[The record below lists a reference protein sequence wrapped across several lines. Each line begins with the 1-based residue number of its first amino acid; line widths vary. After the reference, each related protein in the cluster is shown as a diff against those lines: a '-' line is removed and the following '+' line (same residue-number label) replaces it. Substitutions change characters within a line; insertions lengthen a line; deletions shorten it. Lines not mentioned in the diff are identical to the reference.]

1 MTNSGRKAPTE
12 KAGVATDKLWIGAFF
27 IFGCVLVFAGF
38 AIRGLDIG
46 TCPVMGYNG
55 VVASCIHTF
64 PGTDIPITTGGNMV
78 MTIGAVLIV
87 ATLVLF
93 LYERTM
99 ASKVSK

>member
-1 MTNSGRKAPTE
+1 MKVPTE
-12 KAGVATDKLWIGAFF
+12 KAGGATGKLWIGAFF
-27 IFGCVLVFAGF
+27 VVGCVLVFAGF

-64 PGTDIPITTGGNMV
+64 PGTDIPITPAGNMV
-78 MTIGAVLIV
+78 MIIGGVLIV
-87 ATLVLF
+87 TTLVLF
-93 LYERTM
+93 LYERTV